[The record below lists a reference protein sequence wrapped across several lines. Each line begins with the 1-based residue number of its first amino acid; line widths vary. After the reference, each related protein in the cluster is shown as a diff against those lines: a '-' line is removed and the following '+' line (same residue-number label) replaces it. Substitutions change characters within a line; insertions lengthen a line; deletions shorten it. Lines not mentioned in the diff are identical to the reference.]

1 MKLNWKA
8 ITVAFVIT
16 LFNGLYMPKMGLGPV
31 IGSFIAVYL
40 VEVSYM
46 IMESSTEDKQ
56 AYWTYISSPACFL
69 ITKPN
74 NTAIGQFKDH
84 INKFLGNTLNKSKIA
99 MYSTVK

>member
-1 MKLNWKA
+1 
-8 ITVAFVIT
+8 
-16 LFNGLYMPKMGLGPV
+16 MPKWGLGPI

-40 VEVSYM
+40 VEVSYDNG
-46 IMESSTEDKQ
+46 IFYGRLTNKHT
-56 AYWTYISSPACFL
+56 WTYIRLTACFL

-84 INKFLGNTLNKSKIA
+84 INKLLGNTLNKSKIA